1 MLNGNSNYYD
11 NCNCI
16 TDLNE
21 LFEKTLE
28 FDIIKC
34 VLQGILRNQQ
44 NYENKLIE
52 LKLENLK
59 NQKEISLL
67 NEEMAK
73 KLQNKENEEKRDNKN
88 PRQLED
94 KAIINYRQKNESVDS
109 NFEKL
114 IEDKK
119 RINSY
124 NKKIENIKR
133 QNYEGNMNRN
143 YNSQINLNEEK
154 EYFNK
159 NINDEINIK
168 NEENYKKI
176 NISNQI
182 INKNNDDENMNKPE
196 NKKNNKNIENSINKL
211 NNSSLNIS
219 DNFHN
224 ENLLSIQYEKNNYSK
239 NYFNKDLNYKN
250 RVNSS
255 KIESEFKFLTKISDI
270 EKNFNEF
277 KKFTNATLSSI
288 NQSIGEIISNKIMVI
303 EQEFENNIK
312 SLNENIIKKINSLNI
327 LINDLTQLN
336 QSNENLMNSTKS
348 QNSTIISKMEIINSK
363 FIEQISKTEFEKYKN
378 TIYEKMEN
386 GNKGINIDLS
396 LIKKDITEIKSKILE
411 ITNDQADDHKDL
423 EKLLQKQ
430 ETTNLFINKFQ
441 DFQKDYL
448 EKEKRRFN
456 LDPSKIV
463 DIEKFNDFQ
472 KNQNRINEKK
482 KKEII
487 DINRDLNDIK
497 NFGLV
502 DKASFKDLKNLEDE
516 ILSKIEELISTIKEK
531 FLEKKYLQKY
541 TKLIESKTKQSLEEF
556 KSNLKPG
563 INWLMAK
570 KPFGYLCASC
580 EAYLGDI
587 NANNTEKFIPWN
599 KYSSKEIAENKFN
612 KVNGGFSKI
621 IQMMNN
627 YDTEKNNSTTFI
639 KKIQQQ
645 NINFSNE
652 NKKKNGENEEQIN
665 LNNKK
670 TTSNSAHFSNI
681 YGNASKSMVNNSS
694 NNISINNFDNNSFQ
708 IEEYENDM
716 NNSLPK
722 IKKKTF
728 SASNISS
735 LEANLFQKHSFSLAK
750 GKDGNN
756 YLNGNDDVIIMTK
769 EDQDKSK
776 RKIELG
782 SPKITK
788 ILKKVN
794 KKRDNIRTLN
804 NELNHIIDNK

>member
-1 MLNGNSNYYD
+1 
-11 NCNCI
+11 
-16 TDLNE
+16 
-21 LFEKTLE
+21 
-28 FDIIKC
+28 
-34 VLQGILRNQQ
+34 
-44 NYENKLIE
+44 
-52 LKLENLK
+52 
-59 NQKEISLL
+59 
-67 NEEMAK
+67 
-73 KLQNKENEEKRDNKN
+73 
-88 PRQLED
+88 
-94 KAIINYRQKNESVDS
+94 
-109 NFEKL
+109 
-114 IEDKK
+114 
-119 RINSY
+119 
-124 NKKIENIKR
+124 
-133 QNYEGNMNRN
+133 
-143 YNSQINLNEEK
+143 
-154 EYFNK
+154 
-159 NINDEINIK
+159 
-168 NEENYKKI
+168 
-176 NISNQI
+176 
-182 INKNNDDENMNKPE
+182 MNKPE

-277 KKFTNATLSSI
+277 KKLTNTTLSSI

-441 DFQKDYL
+441 DFQKDYM

-463 DIEKFNDFQ
+463 DIEKFNDFK
-472 KNQNRINEKK
+472 KNQKKIKEKK

-541 TKLIESKTKQSLEEF
+541 TKLIESQTKKSLEEF

-639 KKIQQQ
+639 KKIQKQ

-735 LEANLFQKHSFSLAK
+735 LEVNLFQKHSFSLAK
-750 GKDGNN
+750 SKNGNN
-756 YLNGNDDVIIMTK
+756 YLNGNNDFIIMTK

-776 RKIELG
+776 RKIDLG

-794 KKRDNIRTLN
+794 KKK
-804 NELNHIIDNK
+804 IILQH

>member
-11 NCNCI
+11 NCICI

-133 QNYEGNMNRN
+133 QNYEGDLNTN

-154 EYFNK
+154 ENFNK
-159 NINDEINIK
+159 NKNDKTNIK
-168 NEENYKKI
+168 KEENYKKI

-441 DFQKDYL
+441 DFQKDYM

-472 KNQNRINEKK
+472 KNQNRINET
-482 KKEII
+482 
-487 DINRDLNDIK
+487 R
-497 NFGLV
+497 
-502 DKASFKDLKNLEDE
+502 
-516 ILSKIEELISTIKEK
+516 
-531 FLEKKYLQKY
+531 
-541 TKLIESKTKQSLEEF
+541 
-556 KSNLKPG
+556 
-563 INWLMAK
+563 
-570 KPFGYLCASC
+570 
-580 EAYLGDI
+580 
-587 NANNTEKFIPWN
+587 
-599 KYSSKEIAENKFN
+599 
-612 KVNGGFSKI
+612 
-621 IQMMNN
+621 
-627 YDTEKNNSTTFI
+627 
-639 KKIQQQ
+639 
-645 NINFSNE
+645 
-652 NKKKNGENEEQIN
+652 
-665 LNNKK
+665 
-670 TTSNSAHFSNI
+670 
-681 YGNASKSMVNNSS
+681 
-694 NNISINNFDNNSFQ
+694 
-708 IEEYENDM
+708 
-716 NNSLPK
+716 
-722 IKKKTF
+722 
-728 SASNISS
+728 
-735 LEANLFQKHSFSLAK
+735 
-750 GKDGNN
+750 
-756 YLNGNDDVIIMTK
+756 
-769 EDQDKSK
+769 
-776 RKIELG
+776 R
-782 SPKITK
+782 
-788 ILKKVN
+788 
-794 KKRDNIRTLN
+794 
-804 NELNHIIDNK
+804 